1 MYVQYSEEV
10 LLAKIPIEYWIGQKI
25 KMLALVAELAVL
37 KILAV
42 LAVLQYYKDDSF
54 RVWSLL
60 TYILK
65 ARDPKNINNRFNNL

>member
-1 MYVQYSEEV
+1 MYVEYSEEV

-37 KILAV
+37 KV

-60 TYILK
+60 SYNVK
-65 ARDPKNINNRFNNL
+65 ARDPVGSKNI